1 MVPAAPIAGLRLE
14 RPREFGELRA
24 RVAAYAGRNGIESTD
39 AGRHFG
45 LVLNDKEAARRPL
58 PA

>member
-1 MVPAAPIAGLRLE
+1 MVPAGLRLE
-14 RPREFGELRA
+14 RPRVWRIARA
-24 RVAAYAGRNGIESTD
+24 GSSLCRKERNQSTD